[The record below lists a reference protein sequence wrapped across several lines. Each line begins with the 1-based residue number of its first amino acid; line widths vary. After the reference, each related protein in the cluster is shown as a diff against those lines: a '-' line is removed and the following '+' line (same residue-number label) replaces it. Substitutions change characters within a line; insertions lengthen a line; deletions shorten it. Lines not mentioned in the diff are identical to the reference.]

1 MTEWAERLARRIEAI
16 DSAAVDN
23 RLRAESYRQLTED
36 LKQADGT
43 ATSPDGV
50 VTVVAGAGGALKS
63 ITFSQ
68 SVHSVPPA
76 ALSTIVMQTIARAQ
90 ADAAR
95 SQADAVRRGLGSTE
109 LLDRVL
115 AEEERVF
122 GDEPTRAPA
131 FPATR
136 PVQQPVQAVQPLQAG
151 RGRHSR
157 HAAPD
162 NDDFE
167 DGFDIYQ
174 RNRR

>member
-16 DSAAVDN
+16 DSAAADN
-23 RLRAESYRQLTED
+23 RLRADSYRQLTED
-36 LKQADGT
+36 LKHVDGT

-76 ALSTIVMQTIARAQ
+76 ALSAIVMQTVAKAQ

-95 SQADAVRRGLGSTE
+95 SQADVVRRGLGSTE

-122 GDEPTRAPA
+122 GDAPTRAPA
-131 FPATR
+131 A
-136 PVQQPVQAVQPLQAG
+136 PVVQPVPAVQSS

-157 HAAPD
+157 HAAAPD
-162 NDDFE
+162 NDDFG
-167 DGFDIYQ
+167 DDFDIYQ

>member
-1 MTEWAERLARRIEAI
+1 MSEWAERLARRIEAI
-16 DSAAVDN
+16 DSAAADN

-36 LKQADGT
+36 LKHVDGT
-43 ATSPDGV
+43 AASPDGV

-76 ALSTIVMQTIARAQ
+76 TLSTIVMQTIAKAQ

-95 SQADAVRRGLGSTE
+95 SQAEAVRRGLGSTE

-131 FPATR
+131 
-136 PVQQPVQAVQPLQAG
+136 VQPAPGG
-151 RGRHSR
+151 RGRHAR

-162 NDDFE
+162 DDFE

>member
-1 MTEWAERLARRIEAI
+1 MSEWAERLARRIESI
-16 DSAAVDN
+16 DSAAADN
-23 RLRAESYRQLTED
+23 RLRAESYRRLTDD
-36 LKQADGT
+36 LKNVDGT

-76 ALSTIVMQTIARAQ
+76 TLSAIVLQTIARAQ

-122 GDEPTRAPA
+122 GDAPTRAPA
-131 FPATR
+131 VPSVPSVPSVTSV
-136 PVQQPVQAVQPLQAG
+136 PPG
-151 RGRHSR
+151 RGRHAR

-162 NDDFE
+162 NDDF
-167 DGFDIYQ
+167 DGGFDIYQ

>member
-1 MTEWAERLARRIEAI
+1 MSEWAERLVRRIEAI
-16 DSAAVDN
+16 DSAADGN
-23 RLRAESYRQLTED
+23 RLRAESYRRLTDD
-36 LKQADGT
+36 LKQVDGT

-76 ALSTIVMQTIARAQ
+76 ALSTVVMQTVARAQ

-95 SQADAVRRGLGSTE
+95 AQAEMVRRGLGSTE

-122 GDEPTRAPA
+122 GDEPTRAPIA
-131 FPATR
+131 P
-136 PVQQPVQAVQPLQAG
+136 PVPAG
-151 RGRHSR
+151 RGRHAR

-162 NDDFE
+162 HDEFDG
-167 DGFDIYQ
+167 GFDIYQ